1 VTTELAVFAGIVAVV
16 LIAGIVLVA
25 GFALGMLIAPR
36 LERLSEP
43 DEEPGGG
50 DDPAHD

>member
-1 VTTELAVFAGIVAVV
+1 MTAFVV
-16 LIAGIVLVA
+16 IAGIAAVALVA
-25 GFALGMLIAPR
+25 GIALGMLVAPR

>member
-1 VTTELAVFAGIVAVV
+1 VTAVV
-16 LIAGIVLVA
+16 VIAGIAAVALVA
-25 GFALGMLIAPR
+25 GIALGMLVAPR

-50 DDPAHD
+50 DDPADD